1 MTFVNISVDVER
13 DLHSENYLGVIGG
26 LKIFERIVEKYKIKP
41 TLFVTGEVIEKYGEI
56 FKKLQ
61 DSGWEI
67 GFHSYDHKRFDKMN
81 NEEKDDDIKKGLKIF
96 KKYGLKVNGFRAPQH
111 SIDENTFRLL
121 KENGFKY
128 DSSNASKD
136 ILQLVHLIRGSSK
149 SFLGFLRQ
157 FFSKSNP
164 YQKDKILEIPTSAL
178 FVPFVGYSLRILPL
192 FLMKF
197 LFLLLKRRKIIVF
210 YCHSWDFI
218 ELEKSLTYKLCKLD
232 KFLNKLDGLFKFIS
246 KKSDFMKLDEFS
258 LN

>member
-13 DLHSENYLGVIGG
+13 DLHSGDYLGITEG
-26 LKIFERIVEKYKIKP
+26 LKTFEKIVEKYKIKP
-41 TLFVTGEVIEKYGEI
+41 TLFVTGEVIEKQGEI

-61 DSGWEI
+61 DKGWEI

-81 NEEKDDDIKKGLKIF
+81 DEEKDGDIKKGLKRF
-96 KKYGLKVNGFRAPQH
+96 KKYRLKINGFRAPQH
-111 SIDENTFRLL
+111 SIDKNTFRLL

-136 ILQLVHLIRGSSK
+136 ILQLVHLIRGSNK
-149 SFLGFLRQ
+149 SILGFLRQ

-164 YQKDKILEIPTSAL
+164 YKKNGILEIPTSAL
-178 FVPFVGYSLRILPL
+178 VIPFVGYSLRIMPL

-197 LFLLLKRRKIIVF
+197 LFLLLKRRKMVVF

-218 ELEKSLTYKLCKLD
+218 KIEKSLTYKFCKLD
-232 KFLNKLDGLFKFIS
+232 RFLNKLDELLYFIS
-246 KKSDFMKLDEFS
+246 ERSKFVKLE
-258 LN
+258 NI

>member
-13 DLHSENYLGVIGG
+13 DLHSGDYLGITEG
-26 LKIFERIVEKYKIKP
+26 LKTFEKIVEKYKIKP

-61 DSGWEI
+61 DKGWEI

-81 NEEKDDDIKKGLKIF
+81 DEEKDGDIKKGLKRF
-96 KKYGLKVNGFRAPQH
+96 KKYRLKINGFRAPQH
-111 SIDENTFRLL
+111 SIDKNTFRLL

-136 ILQLVHLIRGSSK
+136 ILQLVHLIRGSNK
-149 SFLGFLRQ
+149 SILGFLRQ

-164 YQKDKILEIPTSAL
+164 YKKNGILEIPTSAL
-178 FVPFVGYSLRILPL
+178 VIPFVGYSLRIMPL

-197 LFLLLKRRKIIVF
+197 LFLLLKRRKMVVF

-218 ELEKSLTYKLCKLD
+218 KIEKSLTYKFCKLD
-232 KFLNKLDGLFKFIS
+232 RFLNKLDELLYFIS
-246 KKSDFMKLDEFS
+246 ERSKFVKLE
-258 LN
+258 NI